1 MFKRG
6 MSPIIITVF
15 IILLSLSAVTVVWT
29 AVRSTIS
36 SVDDDG
42 QTQTCLGL
50 VFTLESCEY
59 NDTMTRVR
67 ISRGVGEG
75 VFTGLRF
82 VFKTDAGA
90 VTRTKASPLPDTLES
105 LTYSFGISDVSAP
118 LEVDV
123 AAIVQEKSCG
133 FTGSPRACIAVQG
146 WTTAS
151 VCGDGLDNDGDG
163 WCDAQGGICTDGSRP
178 GDPACGTNFDNPTED
193 LVGST
198 TCSNQAD
205 DDGDGLIDGYDSDCM
220 NPYMDGEIPPAMTA
234 CSDGIDNDH
243 DGFCDVASSICT
255 DGTTP
260 GDSGCASADDDDETD
275 YGFLACNDGIDNDRD
290 GLVDF
295 GGDYGCGSSTDNDE
309 KGDWTFRKPKR
320 LSMFQLVGGSSTND
334 SQGRINNNVWNHQQ
348 GWNSVVV
355 NWIDPVRQVV
365 GDDAFDAVFFQI
377 GGGWSQYRVWLPG
390 DGIGDYSYSSFLF
403 EALPIAESN
412 ISPST
417 TDYSPLISYAQA
429 HGIQLLGYLGMP
441 RCEEKAND
449 TLYVPVPEQ
458 CYPENF
464 DYYQGELM
472 DGSFI
477 AVGYDWSGGH
487 MAENSTAISVNFA
500 IMRDLG
506 VEPYIE
512 AVPPRRQNW
521 SLGYSVMSDELRWQF
536 TESDPQNRFFKESE
550 LNAAG
555 GTTMH
560 LVRSPPDGMCTVGD
574 DACFNAW
581 RWNTSVSL
589 LQQNKHVIVNLK
601 YLLDGGY
608 NVSCLVKLSQDNN
621 TVC

>member
-1 MFKRG
+1 MLKRG
-6 MSPIIITVF
+6 MSPIIITLF
-15 IILLSLSAVTVVWT
+15 IIVLSLGAVTVVWT
-29 AVRSTIS
+29 TLRSTVS
-36 SVDDDG
+36 SVDDGG

-59 NDTMTRVR
+59 NATMARVR
-67 ISRGVGEG
+67 VSRGVGEG
-75 VFTGLRF
+75 EITGLRF
-82 VFKTDAGA
+82 AFETNTGSALLDKNT
-90 VTRTKASPLPDTLES
+90 PLPDTLEA
-105 LTYSFGISDVSAP
+105 LTYIFGDISTPSK
-118 LEVDV
+118 VDV
-123 AAIVQEKSCG
+123 AALVDGETCG
-133 FTGSPRACIAVQG
+133 LTGSPRVCTLVEG
-146 WTTAS
+146 WNSAP
-151 VCGDGLDNDGDG
+151 VCGDGIDNDDDG
-163 WCDAQGGICTDGSRP
+163 WCDAEGGACTDGSRL
-178 GDPACGTNFDNPTED
+178 GDPACGTNPDNPTED
-193 LVGST
+193 LEGST
-198 TCSNQAD
+198 TCSNQKD
-205 DDGDGLIDGYDSDCM
+205 DDFDGLIDGYDVADCD
-220 NPYMDGEIPPAMTA
+220 NPYMNGESPPVMTA
-234 CSDGIDNDH
+234 CSDGIDNDD
-243 DGFCDVASSICT
+243 DGFCDLVDSICM
-255 DGTTP
+255 DGSTP
-260 GDSGCASADDDDETD
+260 GDSGCTDANDNDENT
-275 YGFLACNDGIDNDRD
+275 YGNLACNDDVDNDGD

-295 GGDYGCGSSTDNDE
+295 GGDYGCDSSTDVDE

-320 LSMFQLVGGSSTND
+320 LSLFQLVGGSSSNV
-334 SQGRINNNVWNHQQ
+334 SQGTISNAVWNHQQ
-348 GWNSVVV
+348 GWNSVIT
-355 NWIDPVRQVV
+355 NWIDPVRTVV
-365 GDDAFDAVFFQI
+365 GNDAFDVVFFQI

-403 EALPIAESN
+403 EALTIAESN

-417 TDYSPLISYAQA
+417 TDYTPLTSYSQA

-441 RCEEKAND
+441 RCEEKATD
-449 TLYVPVPEQ
+449 KLYVPVPEQ

-506 VEPYIE
+506 VEPYLE

-521 SLGYSVMSDELRWQF
+521 SLGYSVISDEIRWQF
-536 TESDPQNRFFKESE
+536 TESDPQDRFFKESE

-560 LVRSPPDGMCTVGD
+560 LVRSPPEGTCATGD

-601 YLLDGGY
+601 YLLDAGY
-608 NVSCLVKLSQDNN
+608 NVSCLVKLSQDTA